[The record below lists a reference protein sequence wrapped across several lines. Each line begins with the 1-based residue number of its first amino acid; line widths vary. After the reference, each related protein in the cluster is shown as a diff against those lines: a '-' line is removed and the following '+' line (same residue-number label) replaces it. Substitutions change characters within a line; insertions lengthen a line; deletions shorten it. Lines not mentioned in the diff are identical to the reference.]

1 MFVFLSG
8 STLAGPR
15 ATGRLRGRTMSTARR
30 GTTGRAGTRRE
41 STPGM
46 STPAVG
52 QSAAGQHER
61 FVLEIVHSILGLSLN
76 RTRISV
82 LNIHCAY

>member
-1 MFVFLSG
+1 
-8 STLAGPR
+8 
-15 ATGRLRGRTMSTARR
+15 MSTAHR

-41 STPGM
+41 SMPGM

-76 RTRISV
+76 RTRNSV
-82 LNIHCAY
+82 LNINCAY